1 MEIKIMS
8 RCCMYSVDTAI
19 QKHGPSEWKVTLY
32 ADGLWHTSFHRS
44 LEEARKAVHVLLEK
58 YRIYV
63 GS

>member
-1 MEIKIMS
+1 
-8 RCCMYSVDTAI
+8 MYSVDTAI

-32 ADGLWHTSFHRS
+32 ANGLWHTSFHHS

-58 YRIYV
+58 YKIYT